1 MDARQGKK
9 QTRAEAGVEV
19 GQGMGLHGAG
29 AGGAT
34 GPLAPALMPRLL
46 GLPLGT
52 WAGGT
57 GSVTSANVG
66 ARPLHIPGIIPGSFK
81 EPLEMRISCHI
92 FMYACSAVYACKQA
106 WTRDSIF
113 ACIEA

>member
-19 GQGMGLHGAG
+19 EQGMGLHGAG

-52 WAGGT
+52 WTGGT

-66 ARPLHIPGIIPGSFK
+66 VRPLHMPGIIPGSLQG
-81 EPLEMRISCHI
+81 PLEMRISFHI
-92 FMYACSAVYACKQA
+92 FIYACARVYASMQA
-106 WTRDSIF
+106 WTRD
-113 ACIEA
+113 